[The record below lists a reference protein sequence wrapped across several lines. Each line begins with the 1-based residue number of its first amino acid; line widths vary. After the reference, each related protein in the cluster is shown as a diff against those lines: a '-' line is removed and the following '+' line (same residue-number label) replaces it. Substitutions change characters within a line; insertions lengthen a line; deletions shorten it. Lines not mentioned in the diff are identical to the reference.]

1 MKKLKEL
8 FSRLFHKKNNE
19 TGKVTVLYEMSTL
32 AVHPFELMQ
41 ALGIAIVYNTKQ
53 PVAINSDELLQFAL
67 YDEQNNF
74 LGTFFG
80 VEREGRLYGNI
91 IGTDEIIVCDR
102 KSFTFKI
109 TDEIVYPIGKNNTLV
124 AKFKSP
130 EIFPTEFRHNN
141 TLVHKFD
148 EETTIY
154 QALECAIAYNE

>member
-8 FSRLFHKKNNE
+8 FKKLFHKKNNE
-19 TGKVTVLYEMSTL
+19 TGKVTVLCKLPTL
-32 AVHPFELMQ
+32 AVHPFDLMEN
-41 ALGIAIVYNTKQ
+41 LGIAIVYNTKQ

-80 VEREGRLYGNI
+80 VEREERLYGNI
-91 IGTDEIIVCDR
+91 IGTDEIIACDK

-109 TDEIVYPIGKNNTLV
+109 TDEVIYPMGNNYSLA

-130 EIFPTEFRHNN
+130 EIFPTEFRHKDIS
-141 TLVHKFD
+141 VHKFD
-148 EETTIY
+148 EETTVY
-154 QALECAIAYNE
+154 QAFDYALAYTE